1 MVLKKAIWILYK
13 KCFKIFLLFRIFY
26 RFSHHIK
33 KGYKM
38 EVKICGIRTLDEAK
52 KISDLN
58 PDYLGFV
65 LFFPKSKRNISI
77 DDAATIIK
85 AVPAVKKVAVTV
97 SPTLEQIKK
106 IEYARFDILQIHGAF
121 DISLLKDTDIPVIR
135 AFNAGNIEDLSS
147 YIDNDKVV
155 GLLFDAP
162 SPGSGQTFDYSL
174 IPDIKDND
182 KKIFLSGGL
191 NPSNVKSAIQAVNPH
206 AVDVSSGVENI
217 DGTGKDI
224 KLVEEFIKAARS

>member
-1 MVLKKAIWILYK
+1 
-13 KCFKIFLLFRIFY
+13 
-26 RFSHHIK
+26 
-33 KGYKM
+33 M

-85 AVPAVKKVAVTV
+85 AVPAGKKVAVTV

-121 DISLLKDTDIPVIR
+121 DKSLIKDINIPIIR
-135 AFNAGNIEDLSS
+135 AFNAGNLEDLSF
-147 YIDNDKVV
+147 YMNNDKTI

-162 SPGSGQTFDYSL
+162 DPGSGKTFDYNM
-174 IPDIKDND
+174 IPDIKDSN
-182 KKIFLSGGL
+182 KKLFLSGGL
-191 NPSNVKSAIQAVNPH
+191 NSSNVRKAIQTVNPH
-206 AVDVSSGVENI
+206 AVDVSSGVEKK
-217 DGTGKDI
+217 DGTGKDLN
-224 KLVEEFIKAARS
+224 LVEEFIKAARS